1 MRRWFVILKQVQD
14 DEWVAL
20 RNSGDTRKTPKIAST
35 CNVGFALRFC
45 ASRVQVLR
53 GWLFEHVAPAPAFG
67 TGEPTA
73 QRCGKFTEIPHFAY
87 KFVNV
92 GAETA

>member
-1 MRRWFVILKQVQD
+1 MVTPAKPP
-14 DEWVAL
+14 
-20 RNSGDTRKTPKIAST
+20 KTGST

-45 ASRVQVLR
+45 ASRVQLSR

-67 TGEPTA
+67 TGEPAA

-87 KFVNV
+87 KFVNL
-92 GAETA
+92 GAEKELRELQQRVR